1 MGNQPFSEQ
10 FKCQSFP
17 LEEHHFFFDNIPRF
31 KFLKE
36 KKKVPLLYNNY
47 TSKS

>member
-36 KKKVPLLYNNY
+36 KKKGS
-47 TSKS
+47 TFI